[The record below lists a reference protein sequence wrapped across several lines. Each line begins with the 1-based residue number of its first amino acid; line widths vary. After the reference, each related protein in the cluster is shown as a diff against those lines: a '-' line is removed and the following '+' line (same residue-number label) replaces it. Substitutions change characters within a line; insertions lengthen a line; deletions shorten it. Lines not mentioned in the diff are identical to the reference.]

1 MKDMMRTIGC
11 DLTREGGR
19 IIGTTVLAF
28 LAGLITSLADGDT
41 FSLSL
46 GTGLLILT
54 VILLAVRILRLY
66 QKSLFTEEAHFLMTL
81 PMPAKDLLRGRLAV
95 GIMWMSMAEIA
106 YCSPLL
112 FVLLGKEANP
122 FEEDTMQSIIFWMM
136 ERGSS
141 TGDISVLAA
150 LLVPLILIADGLL
163 CSLALYLCFLRNNG
177 KKKGAW
183 LMTAGTVAGAALL
196 GFAFVTLLGKGSF
209 PFGMLYAVAAGGA
222 VMTVLL
228 FRHCRVLLETGHDVG

>member
-1 MKDMMRTIGC
+1 MKDMMQIIGC

-19 IIGTTVLAF
+19 MIGTTVLAF
-28 LAGLITSLADGDT
+28 LAGLITSLADGDA

-122 FEEDTMQSIIFWMM
+122 FEEDTMQSIIYWMM
-136 ERGSS
+136 ERESS
-141 TGDISVLAA
+141 TVDITVLAA
-150 LLVPLILIADGLL
+150 LLVPLILIAELN
-163 CSLALYLCFLRNNG
+163 CSAGSASYLCFLKNNG

-196 GFAFVTLLGKGSF
+196 GFAFVTLLGKAVF
-209 PFGMLYAVAAGGA
+209 P
-222 VMTVLL
+222 
-228 FRHCRVLLETGHDVG
+228 LECFTLWRRAEPS

>member
-1 MKDMMRTIGC
+1 
-11 DLTREGGR
+11 
-19 IIGTTVLAF
+19 
-28 LAGLITSLADGDT
+28 
-41 FSLSL
+41 
-46 GTGLLILT
+46 
-54 VILLAVRILRLY
+54 
-66 QKSLFTEEAHFLMTL
+66 MTL

>member
-1 MKDMMRTIGC
+1 MMQIIGC

-19 IIGTTVLAF
+19 MIGTTVLAF
-28 LAGLITSLADGDT
+28 LAGLITSLADGDA

-106 YCSPLL
+106 YCSPILL
-112 FVLLGKEANP
+112 SLLYNEADA
-122 FEEDTMQSIIFWMM
+122 FEQDKMQVIIYWMM
-136 ERGSS
+136 ERESS
-141 TGDISVLAA
+141 TVDITVLAA

-163 CSLALYLCFLRNNG
+163 CSLTLYLCFLKNNG
-177 KKKGAW
+177 NKKGVL
-183 LMTAGTVAGAALL
+183 LMIVGTAATAGLL
-196 GFAFVTLLGKGSF
+196 GLAFVTLLEKGSF

-228 FRHCRVLLETGHDVG
+228 FRRCRALLETGHDVA